1 MSRVG
6 RCRRGVV
13 RRALS
18 VLLVTVLVA
27 CTPPNLPA
35 PLSPAASDTTAPAP
49 GPGGTISIGI
59 DVGLRGFNPYVSA
72 QWTPAAAAI
81 ASLVLPSAFPAG
93 ATADTA
99 PTALVESAAVTSE
112 DPFTVTYQLNQS
124 AAWSDGTPIAA
135 EDFSYLWQ
143 SMISTPGVVSPSGYQ
158 LISDVRSV
166 DAGKTVEV
174 EFSVPFDDWRTLFS
188 PLLPARLLK
197 GTPGG
202 FATALQTGIP
212 VAGGVYRMESYDP
225 GIGQVTLT
233 RNDKYWT
240 SDVAPNAAVFRE
252 GSAGDL
258 IAALGRGD
266 LQAVYLQPDG
276 AASAALAGV
285 DDLRVITA
293 PLPVAARLDFNLGAG
308 HPTADEAVRTA
319 IGNALPAALV
329 RTALAG
335 GNTAGALP
343 VTSRLTLPAQPE
355 APAAPPASYPGD
367 PSVVESILVA
377 AGYERP
383 GLYFADAGEVLTVVL
398 GYDLADLRATAAAR
412 LIQRQLGTAGI
423 QVDLVQLSDADLQQ
437 PLTADSVPD
446 VVLRTVPR
454 SSSDLAEAIRAT
466 DCSGTLVAQAQAA
479 STSATTTTTTTGTGT
494 VAAVRCDADV
504 ADMVDE
510 LLAGVDRTADLDA
523 RLWASL
529 DEYPVAEPTA
539 TLALGPDLAGVAIPT
554 DPADVLWTGVL
565 HTLPTW
571 PITG

>member
-1 MSRVG
+1 M
-6 RCRRGVV
+6 
-13 RRALS
+13 
-18 VLLVTVLVA
+18 
-27 CTPPNLPA
+27 
-35 PLSPAASDTTAPAP
+35 
-49 GPGGTISIGI
+49 
-59 DVGLRGFNPYVSA
+59 
-72 QWTPAAAAI
+72 
-81 ASLVLPSAFPAG
+81 
-93 ATADTA
+93 
-99 PTALVESAAVTSE
+99 
-112 DPFTVTYQLNQS
+112 
-124 AAWSDGTPIAA
+124 
-135 EDFSYLWQ
+135 
-143 SMISTPGVVSPSGYQ
+143 
-158 LISDVRSV
+158 RSV
-166 DAGKTVEV
+166 NAGKTVEV

-240 SDVAPNAAVFRE
+240 GDVAPNAAVFRE
-252 GSAGDL
+252 GSADDL

-285 DDLRVITA
+285 ADLRVITA
-293 PLPVAARLDFNLGAG
+293 PLPVADRLDFNLGAG

-343 VTSRLTLPAQPE
+343 VTSRLTLPAQPT
-355 APAAPPASYPGD
+355 APAAPPASYPDD
-367 PSVVESILVA
+367 PSAVESILVA

-398 GYDLADLRATAAAR
+398 GYDVADLRASAAAR

-423 QVDLVQLSDADLQQ
+423 LVDLVQQSDADLQQ
-437 PLTADSVPD
+437 PLTADSIPD

-466 DCSGTLVAQAQAA
+466 DCAGTLVAQAQAA
-479 STSATTTTTTTGTGT
+479 STSATPRPRPERARWPPSG
-494 VAAVRCDADV
+494 CDTDV

-510 LLAGVDRTADLDA
+510 LLAGVDRTAELDA

-571 PITG
+571 PIAA